1 MTALEAN
8 VGGACWTP
16 ASAHPNAAYGG
27 VGMVHETSGVRHSLQ
42 LADYLIQCGD
52 RARAAEIYIRLA
64 AAYAE
69 RRRTPEAAA
78 ICHRVLHVDASQFI
92 DVAVASTLRHLGRA
106 GVPICAQAAEL
117 HRQAGR
123 HGDAVRLLALA
134 VELDPADA
142 LAPVRV
148 AEALLE
154 QHDYRGAVAA
164 LTDAGARLL
173 RDGNNA
179 DYLAVAEQIL
189 AIDPRHVPTLR
200 ELARTHVRI
209 GEPHRAVD
217 LLARLMKVQAEDPAG
232 YEILAQAF
240 ATIGRMPKSLSILTR
255 LVHDLRRAGNEP
267 AAQQMLDRARW
278 WSADEGFQ
286 GGVGALREPSRLRL
300 AATQAP
306 AREATV
312 MLSIADITI
321 EEERDLEGTLV
332 LALDDIAFVQASR
345 RNARPASEIGGRIAA
360 KVNAAA
366 RARGKTP
373 PPPPPAKKRA
383 PLPPLPVTRA
393 ATSSS
398 TIVLDLSDL
407 LEDEMATVLDAYPI
421 RDSEM
426 RRLAELALDE
436 DSGAREARGD
446 DETTVV
452 RKRPVDARARV
463 PAPLPSPPIV
473 ARTVAPL
480 PGAPRRAPK
489 APTVPIRTGDRA
501 RPGER
506 STPPGRPPS
515 PTRGRSDKR
524 GR

>member
-1 MTALEAN
+1 MTSLGGI
-8 VGGACWTP
+8 VGGTTACWTP
-16 ASAHPNAAYGG
+16 ASAHPIAGHGG
-27 VGMVHETSGVRHSLQ
+27 SGMVHETSGVRHSLQ

-78 ICHRVLHVDASQFI
+78 ICYRVLHVDASQFI

-106 GVPICAQAAEL
+106 GVPICAQAADL
-117 HRQAGR
+117 HRNAGR

-134 VELDPADA
+134 VELDPSDA

-148 AEALLE
+148 AEALLD
-154 QHDYRGAVAA
+154 QHDYKGAVTA
-164 LTDAGARLL
+164 LADAGARLL
-173 RDGNNA
+173 RNGNNA

-189 AIDPRHVPTLR
+189 AIDPGHVPTLR

-217 LLARLMKVQAEDPAG
+217 LLGRLMKVQPEDAGG

-240 ATIGRMPKSLSILTR
+240 ASIGRTPKALSILTR
-255 LVHDLRRAGNEP
+255 LVHDRRRAGDEP
-267 AAQQMLDRARW
+267 GAQQMLDRAQW
-278 WSADEGFQ
+278 WSIDEGFR
-286 GGVGALREPSRLRL
+286 GGVAALREPSRLRV
-300 AATQAP
+300 AAQTP

-332 LALDDIAFVQASR
+332 LALDDIAFVEASR
-345 RNARPASEIGGRIAA
+345 HRAKRPASPIAGRIAA
-360 KVNAAA
+360 KVGEAA
-366 RARGKTP
+366 RTRGKTP
-373 PPPPPAKKRA
+373 PPPPPAKARA
-383 PLPPLPVTRA
+383 ALPPVPRTRPA
-393 ATSSS
+393 ASSS
-398 TIVLDLSDL
+398 ATIVLDLSDL
-407 LEDEMATVLDAYPI
+407 LEDEMATVLDRYPI

-426 RRLAELALDE
+426 RRLAELAVDE
-436 DSGAREARGD
+436 DSGARPMAD
-446 DETTVV
+446 DEEPTAV
-452 RKRPVDARARV
+452 RKSPIPARR
-463 PAPLPSPPIV
+463 LPTPPPV
-473 ARTVAPL
+473 ARRVAPS
-480 PGAPRRAPK
+480 PGAPVRAPK
-489 APTVPIRTGDRA
+489 APTMPIRAVDRA
-501 RPGER
+501 RPADR
-506 STPPGRPPS
+506 LPAPGRPPA